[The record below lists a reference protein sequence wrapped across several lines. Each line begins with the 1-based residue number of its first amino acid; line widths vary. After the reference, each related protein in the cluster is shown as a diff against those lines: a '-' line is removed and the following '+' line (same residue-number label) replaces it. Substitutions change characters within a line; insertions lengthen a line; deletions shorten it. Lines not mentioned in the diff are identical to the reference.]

1 MRIRV
6 AMTEVMIASFKW
18 EAGRGLL
25 GSSGRRGSEK
35 LGKSTDSV
43 LKWVGL
49 KFNSHRKAK
58 SAGCRVEVDEAA
70 MGMSSCSW

>member
-1 MRIRV
+1 MI
-6 AMTEVMIASFKW
+6 EVMIASFKG

-25 GSSGRRGSEK
+25 GSCGRRGSEK
-35 LGKSTDSV
+35 LGKSKWV

-49 KFNSHRKAK
+49 KFSSHRKAK
-58 SAGCRVEVDEAA
+58 SAGCRVEVDEAG